1 MTDDE
6 ATPGAWWRNGVLYQ
20 VYVPSFQDGDGDGF
34 GDLHG
39 LESRLEYIA
48 ELGVSAIWLSPVYGS
63 PLMDFGYDVS
73 DYTSIG
79 DVFGDL
85 AVFDRVVAKAHAL
98 GLRVLLDYVPQH
110 TSNEH
115 PWFQD
120 ALTGRDAAH
129 RDWYLWHDPAGDG
142 GPPNNWASAFSGPA
156 WTLHEPTGQYY
167 YHAHL
172 PEQPSL
178 NWRNP
183 AVKQAMFDVLRFWL
197 DRGVDGFRVD
207 AVWRL
212 IKDDQLRDNP
222 EPSADDPIEI
232 AGAGAHSTVRQ
243 VQKYTADQPELPG
256 LLHEMRTVVNAY
268 PDRLLMGEL
277 HLRLERVAALG
288 SLPGLDIPMNFS
300 LIDTPWNGDAVADV
314 IERYEAALTPLSWP
328 NWVLSNHDRSRLAT
342 RIGPENTLAALALLL
357 TLRGTPTLYYGD
369 ELGLPDSPVSVERER
384 DCAALR
390 APGQGL
396 GRDPQRMPMPWT
408 TAAHVGFCDDDVE
421 PWLPVPAWAADLSV
435 EQQGADPRS
444 TLNKVKGLLAIR
456 NSERAL
462 QHGTIRVHAHTATS
476 ITIIRE
482 LESSATCL
490 VVNFG
495 TEPLLLELPE
505 QPWRQL
511 WTSHRDSGVELVASE
526 ARLYRSVQGEE
537 SSRAIT
543 DPADVF

>member
-1 MTDDE
+1 MSERDTTAAGD
-6 ATPGAWWRNGVLYQ
+6 WWKYGVLYQ
-20 VYVPSFQDGDGDGF
+20 VYVPSFQDGNGDGF
-34 GDLHG
+34 GDLYGIEARLDYLAG
-39 LESRLEYIA
+39 LGI
-48 ELGVSAIWLSPVYGS
+48 SAIWLSPVFAS
-63 PLMDFGYDVS
+63 PLMDFGYDVAG
-73 DYTSIG
+73 YTEIG
-79 DVFGDL
+79 TAFGDL
-85 AVFDRVVAKAHAL
+85 EVFDRVVAGAHER

-110 TSNEH
+110 TSSEH

-120 ALTGRDAAH
+120 ALTGRAAAH
-129 RDWYLWHDPAGDG
+129 RDWYIWHDPAEDG

-183 AVKQAMFDVLRFWL
+183 DVKRAMFDVLRFWL

-222 EPSADDPIEI
+222 EPTGDDPIEI

-243 VQKYTADQPELPG
+243 VQKYTADQPELPQ
-256 LLHEMRTVVNAY
+256 LLSEMRAVVGEY

-277 HLRLERVAALG
+277 HLRLERVAAMG
-288 SLPGLDIPMNFS
+288 SLPGLDIPMNFA
-300 LIDTPWNGDAVADV
+300 LIDTPWQGDAIGAL

-328 NWVLSNHDRSRLAT
+328 NWVLSNHDRSRVASRLG
-342 RIGPENTLAALALLL
+342 RDRVLAALALLL

-369 ELGLPDSPVSVERER
+369 ELGLTDSPVPEHLER

-408 TAAHVGFCDDDVE
+408 RERHAGFCADDQQ
-421 PWLPVPAWAADLSV
+421 PWLPIPPWAADDSV
-435 EQQGADPRS
+435 EAQAGREDS
-444 TLNKVKGLLAIR
+444 TLTAVTRLLAIR
-456 NSERAL
+456 SATPAL
-462 QHGTIRVHAHTATS
+462 QRGTVRVVDASPETLVMEREYEGERIVLQINFTDEPQVLAPQSDRAHRLWQSHT
-476 ITIIRE
+476 
-482 LESSATCL
+482 
-490 VVNFG
+490 G
-495 TEPLLLELPE
+495 TGADDVQTLP
-505 QPWRQL
+505 
-511 WTSHRDSGVELVASE
+511 GYA
-526 ARLYRSVQGEE
+526 ARLGRV
-537 SSRAIT
+537 I
-543 DPADVF
+543 D

>member
-1 MTDDE
+1 MTE
-6 ATPGAWWRNGVLYQ
+6 PTQTAGNWWRYGVLYQ
-20 VYVPSFQDGDGDGF
+20 VYVPSFQDGNGDGF
-34 GDLHG
+34 GDLLG
-39 LESRLEYIA
+39 LENRLEYIA
-48 ELGVSAIWLSPVYGS
+48 ELGVAALWLSPVYAS

-79 DVFGDL
+79 EIFGDL
-85 AVFDRVVAKAHAL
+85 DVFDRIIARAHEL
-98 GLRVLLDYVPQH
+98 GLRVLMDYVPQH

-129 RDWYLWHDPAGDG
+129 RDWYLWQDPAADG
-142 GPPNNWASAFSGPA
+142 GPPNNWASAFAGPA
-156 WTLHEPTGQYY
+156 WTLHAPTGQYY

-183 AVKQAMFDVLRFWL
+183 AVKAAMFDVLRFWL

-222 EPSADDPIEI
+222 TPSDDDPVEI

-243 VQKYTADQPELPG
+243 VQKYTADRPELPG
-256 LLHEMRTVVNAY
+256 LLNEMRDVVSGY
-268 PDRLLMGEL
+268 SDRLLMGEL

-288 SLPGLDIPMNFS
+288 ALPGLDIPMNFS
-300 LIDTPWNGDAVADV
+300 LIDTAWNGEAVADV

-342 RIGPENTLAALALLL
+342 RVGANNTLAALALLL

-369 ELGLPDSPVSVERER
+369 ELGLPDSPVPEDRER

-396 GRDPQRMPMPWT
+396 GRDPQRMPMPWDT
-408 TAAHVGFCDDDVE
+408 SEHVGFCADDVE
-421 PWLPVPAWAADLSV
+421 PWLPIPSWAQEVSV
-435 EQQGADPRS
+435 AQQEANPSS
-444 TLNKVKGLLAIR
+444 TLNKIKNLLAIR
-456 NSERAL
+456 NSAPVL
-462 QHGTIRVHAHTATS
+462 QRGAIRVHSRTANS
-476 ITIIRE
+476 ISVVRTLDE
-482 LESSATCL
+482 SATCL
-490 VVNFG
+490 VINFG
-495 TEPLLLELPE
+495 SAPLLPDIPE
-505 QPWRQL
+505 QPWRHV
-511 WTSHRDSGVELVASE
+511 WTSQNDFSPMLAPYE
-526 ARLYRSVQGEE
+526 ARLYALDEG
-537 SSRAIT
+537 
-543 DPADVF
+543 